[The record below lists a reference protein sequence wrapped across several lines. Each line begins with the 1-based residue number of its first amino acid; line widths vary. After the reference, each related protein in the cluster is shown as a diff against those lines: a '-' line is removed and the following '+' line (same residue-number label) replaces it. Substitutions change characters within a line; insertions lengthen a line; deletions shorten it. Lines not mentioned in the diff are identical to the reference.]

1 MLYNRGLTERGP
13 RTHMKNLTIA
23 FLATAS
29 LFAVGACK
37 KKGGGDAGEAVAKM
51 TEFKDQMCACKDKA
65 CADKV
70 QESMTKWS
78 QDMAAKAGDKKE
90 AKTDEATM
98 KKMTEVG
105 QQYGECMTKAMSA
118 GATAPEGSAA
128 APEGSAAPAPEGSA
142 APPAA
147 GSTGI
152 PECDEYKAAIDKLA
166 TCDAIPEAT
175 RKTMKDAFDQAS
187 GAWANLPAEGKA
199 AAATGCKAAADAT
212 LQAAAACK

>member
-1 MLYNRGLTERGP
+1 
-13 RTHMKNLTIA
+13 MKNLTIA

-51 TEFKDQMCACKDKA
+51 TEFKDEMCKCKDKA

-78 QDMAAKAGDKKE
+78 TEMASKAGDKKDQK
-90 AKTDEATM
+90 ADEATM

-105 QQYGECMTKAMSA
+105 QAYGECMTKAMSA
-118 GATAPEGSAA
+118 GAETPPAGSDGSAA
-128 APEGSAAPAPEGSA
+128 APAGSGSDTAAAPAGGG
-142 APPAA
+142 

-152 PECDEYKAAIDKLA
+152 PECDDYKAAIDKLA
-166 TCDAIPEAT
+166 SCEAIPEAT

-187 GAWANLPAEGKA
+187 GAWASLQAESKA

-212 LQAAAACK
+212 KQAAAACK

>member
-1 MLYNRGLTERGP
+1 
-13 RTHMKNLTIA
+13 MKNLTIA

-29 LFAVGACK
+29 LFAVGGCK

-51 TEFKDQMCACKDKA
+51 EEFKNEMCKCKDKA

-78 QDMAAKAGDKKE
+78 TDMAAKAGDKKDQK
-90 AKTDEATM
+90 ADEATM

-105 QQYGECMTKAMSA
+105 QAYGECMTKAMSA
-118 GATAPEGSAA
+118 GAETPPAGGSDKPPEGSGSAA
-128 APEGSAAPAPEGSA
+128 AADTGSGGGGGG
-142 APPAA
+142 

-166 TCDAIPEAT
+166 SCDAIPEAT

-187 GAWANLPAEGKA
+187 GAWASLPAEGKA

-212 LQAAAACK
+212 KQAAAACK

>member
-1 MLYNRGLTERGP
+1 
-13 RTHMKNLTIA
+13 MKNLTIA

-70 QESMTKWS
+70 QEGMTKWS
-78 QDMAAKAGDKKE
+78 TEMAAKAGDKKDQK
-90 AKTDEATM
+90 ADEATM

-105 QQYGECMTKAMSA
+105 QAYGECMTKAMSA
-118 GATAPEGSAA
+118 GAETPPAGGGGSDSGSAA
-128 APEGSAAPAPEGSA
+128 AGGGSGSDTAAAPAAG
-142 APPAA
+142 

-152 PECDEYKAAIDKLA
+152 PECDDYKAAIDKLA
-166 TCDAIPEAT
+166 ACDAIPEAT

-187 GAWANLPAEGKA
+187 GAWASLPAEGKA
-199 AAATGCKAAADAT
+199 AAATGCKAGADAVK
-212 LQAAAACK
+212 QAAAACK

>member
-1 MLYNRGLTERGP
+1 
-13 RTHMKNLTIA
+13 MKNLTIA

-37 KKGGGDAGEAVAKM
+37 KKGGGDAGEAA
-51 TEFKDQMCACKDKA
+51 E
-65 CADKV
+65 
-70 QESMTKWS
+70 
-78 QDMAAKAGDKKE
+78 MAAKAGDKKE

-105 QQYGECMTKAMSA
+105 QKYGECMTAAMSA
-118 GATAPEGSAA
+118 APAGDTAPAGGSADGSAA
-128 APEGSAAPAPEGSA
+128 APAGGSADGSAAAPTGA
-142 APPAA
+142 
-147 GSTGI
+147 STGI

-166 TCDAIPEAT
+166 SCEAIPEAT

-187 GAWANLPAEGKA
+187 GAWASLPAEGKA

-212 LQAAAACK
+212 KQAAAACK

>member
-1 MLYNRGLTERGP
+1 
-13 RTHMKNLTIA
+13 MKNLTIA

-78 QDMAAKAGDKKE
+78 TEMAAKQGDKKE

-118 GATAPEGSAA
+118 GAEPAGS
-128 APEGSAAPAPEGSA
+128 GAAPAGSGSDTA
-142 APPAA
+142 APAGSGSDTAA
-147 GSTGI
+147 AGGGGGSTGI
-152 PECDEYKAAIDKLA
+152 PECDAYKAAVDKLA
-166 TCDAIPEAT
+166 SCDAIPEAT
-175 RKTMKDAFDQAS
+175 RKQMKDAFDQAA

-199 AAATGCKAAADAT
+199 AAATACKTAADAT
-212 LQAAAACK
+212 TQAAAACK

>member
-1 MLYNRGLTERGP
+1 
-13 RTHMKNLTIA
+13 MKNLTIA

-51 TEFKDQMCACKDKA
+51 TELKDEMCKCKDKA

-78 QDMAAKAGDKKE
+78 TDMAAKAGDKKDQK
-90 AKTDEATM
+90 ADEATM

-105 QQYGECMTKAMSA
+105 QAYGECMTKAMSA
-118 GATAPEGSAA
+118 GAEPAGSGSAA
-128 APEGSAAPAPEGSA
+128 EPAGSAAPAGSGSDTA
-142 APPAA
+142 QAPAGGG

-166 TCDAIPEAT
+166 TCDAIPAET
-175 RKTMKDAFDQAS
+175 RKMMKDSFDQAS
-187 GAWANLPAEGKA
+187 GAWANLPAESKA
-199 AAATGCKAAADAT
+199 AAATGCKAGADAVK
-212 LQAAAACK
+212 QATAACK

>member
-1 MLYNRGLTERGP
+1 
-13 RTHMKNLTIA
+13 MKNLTIA

-70 QESMTKWS
+70 QEGMTKWS
-78 QDMAAKAGDKKE
+78 TEMAAKAGDKKDQK
-90 AKTDEATM
+90 ADEATM

-105 QQYGECMTKAMSA
+105 QAYGECMTKAMSA
-118 GATAPEGSAA
+118 GAETPPAGGSGSDSGSAA
-128 APEGSAAPAPEGSA
+128 AGGGSGSDTAAAPAAG
-142 APPAA
+142 

-152 PECDEYKAAIDKLA
+152 PECDDYKAAIDKLA
-166 TCDAIPEAT
+166 ACDAIPEAT

-187 GAWANLPAEGKA
+187 GAWASLPAEGKA
-199 AAATGCKAAADAT
+199 AAATGCKAGADAVK
-212 LQAAAACK
+212 QAAAACK

>member
-1 MLYNRGLTERGP
+1 
-13 RTHMKNLTIA
+13 MKNLTIA

-78 QDMAAKAGDKKE
+78 TDMAAKAGDKKDQK
-90 AKTDEATM
+90 ADEATM

-105 QQYGECMTKAMSA
+105 QAYGECMTKAMTPA
-118 GATAPEGSAA
+118 ADPAAGSAA
-128 APEGSAAPAPEGSA
+128 ADPAAGSGSAAA
-142 APPAA
+142 ADPAA
-147 GSTGI
+147 GGGGGSTGI

-166 TCDAIPEAT
+166 SCDAIPAET
-175 RKTMKDAFDQAS
+175 RKMMKDSFDQAS
-187 GAWANLPAEGKA
+187 GAWASLPAEGKA
-199 AAATGCKAAADAT
+199 AAATGCKAGADAVK
-212 LQAAAACK
+212 QAAAACK

>member
-1 MLYNRGLTERGP
+1 
-13 RTHMKNLTIA
+13 MKNLTIA

-29 LFAVGACK
+29 LFTVGACK

-51 TEFKDQMCACKDKA
+51 TEFKDEMCKCKDKA

-78 QDMAAKAGDKKE
+78 TEMAGKQGDKKD
-90 AKTDEATM
+90 KPDEATM

-105 QQYGECMTKAMSA
+105 QAYGECMTKAMSA
-118 GATAPEGSAA
+118 GAAEPAGSAA
-128 APEGSAAPAPEGSA
+128 PAGGSAEGSAAPAGSGSDTAA
-142 APPAA
+142 APAGGG

-166 TCDAIPEAT
+166 SCDAIPEAT

-187 GAWANLPAEGKA
+187 GAWAALPAEGKA
-199 AAATGCKAAADAT
+199 AAATGCKAGADAVK
-212 LQAAAACK
+212 QAAAACK

>member
-1 MLYNRGLTERGP
+1 
-13 RTHMKNLTIA
+13 MKNLTIA

-70 QESMTKWS
+70 QEGMTKWS
-78 QDMAAKAGDKKE
+78 TEMAAKAGDKKE

-105 QQYGECMTKAMSA
+105 QAYGECMTKAMTPAADGSA
-118 GATAPEGSAA
+118 AAAPTEGSAA
-128 APEGSAAPAPEGSA
+128 APTEGSAAA
-142 APPAA
+142 APAA
-147 GSTGI
+147 GGSTGI

-166 TCDAIPEAT
+166 SCDAIPEAT

-187 GAWANLPAEGKA
+187 GAWASLPAEGKA
-199 AAATGCKAAADAT
+199 AAATGCKAGADAVT
-212 LQAAAACK
+212 QAAAACK

>member
-1 MLYNRGLTERGP
+1 
-13 RTHMKNLTIA
+13 MKNLTIA
-23 FLATAS
+23 FIATAS
-29 LFAVGACK
+29 LFAVGGCK

-51 TEFKDQMCACKDKA
+51 TEFKDEMCKCKDKA

-78 QDMAAKAGDKKE
+78 TEMAAKAGDKKE
-90 AKTDEATM
+90 PAKADEATM

-118 GATAPEGSAA
+118 GAETPPPAGSDGSAA
-128 APEGSAAPAPEGSA
+128 APAGSGSDTAAAPAAG
-142 APPAA
+142 

-166 TCDAIPEAT
+166 SCDAIPEAT

-187 GAWANLPAEGKA
+187 GAWASLPAEGKA

-212 LQAAAACK
+212 KQAAAACK

>member
-1 MLYNRGLTERGP
+1 
-13 RTHMKNLTIA
+13 MKNLTIA

-51 TEFKDQMCACKDKA
+51 SEFKDEMCKCKDKA

-78 QDMAAKAGDKKE
+78 TEMAAKAGDKKDQK
-90 AKTDEATM
+90 ADEATM

-105 QQYGECMTKAMSA
+105 QAYGECMAKAMTGGGDA
-118 GATAPEGSAA
+118 AGSAA
-128 APEGSAAPAPEGSA
+128 AGSGEPAGSAAPAGSGSDTA
-142 APPAA
+142 AAGSGGGGGG

-166 TCDAIPEAT
+166 ACDTVPEAS
-175 RKTMKDAFDQAS
+175 RKAMKDAFDQAS
-187 GAWANLPAEGKA
+187 GAWASLPAEGKA
-199 AAATGCKAAADAT
+199 AATGCKAGADAVK
-212 LQAAAACK
+212 QAAAACK